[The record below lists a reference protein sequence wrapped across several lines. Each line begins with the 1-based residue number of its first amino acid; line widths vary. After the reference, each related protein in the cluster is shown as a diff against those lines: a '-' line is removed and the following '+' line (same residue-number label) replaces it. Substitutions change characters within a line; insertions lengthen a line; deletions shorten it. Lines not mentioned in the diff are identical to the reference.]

1 MEDMRVDHRPPR
13 AFVTEQFSHDT
24 NGIAVLP
31 EVCGKTVAEG
41 VAGVHIPD
49 EEARHC
55 RVMVGAGDVD
65 GVTGQARSSVDSLP
79 LAVHRA
85 LLGPMRALAS
95 HFSIRRGALPR
106 VGEQE
111 IA

>member
-1 MEDMRVDHRPPR
+1 MAEGM
-13 AFVTEQFSHDT
+13 
-24 NGIAVLP
+24 AVL
-31 EVCGKTVAEG
+31 
-41 VAGVHIPD
+41 HIVD
-49 EEARHC
+49 EETRPC

-65 GVTGQARSSVDSLP
+65 GVPGEAQSSVDSLP

-85 LLGPMRALAS
+85 LLGPMRELAS
-95 HFSIRRGALPR
+95 HFSIRRGEPLR